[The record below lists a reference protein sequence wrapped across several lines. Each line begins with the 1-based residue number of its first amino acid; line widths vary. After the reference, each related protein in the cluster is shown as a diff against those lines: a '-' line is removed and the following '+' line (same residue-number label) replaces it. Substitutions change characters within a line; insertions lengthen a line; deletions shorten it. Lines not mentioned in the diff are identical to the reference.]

1 MKKINQ
7 INLNK
12 KKKTKVRKISFFDV
26 WASSN
31 LCFIKRDRLDILKK
45 LQELIDEL
53 MDIGYI
59 SHKLLEINYMKSIIF
74 DERENMIFNYQK
86 KRSINL
92 SNRDFTNNY
101 INSLMEFCDEENFNI
116 ESYEKIENKENNRK
130 EKILDFMRNY

>member
-86 KRSINL
+86 KRSINI

-101 INSLMEFCDEENFNI
+101 INSLMDFCDEENFNI

>member
-101 INSLMEFCDEENFNI
+101 INSLMDFCDEENFNI

>member
-1 MKKINQ
+1 VKKINQ

-86 KRSINL
+86 KRSINI

-101 INSLMEFCDEENFNI
+101 INSLMDFCDEENFNI